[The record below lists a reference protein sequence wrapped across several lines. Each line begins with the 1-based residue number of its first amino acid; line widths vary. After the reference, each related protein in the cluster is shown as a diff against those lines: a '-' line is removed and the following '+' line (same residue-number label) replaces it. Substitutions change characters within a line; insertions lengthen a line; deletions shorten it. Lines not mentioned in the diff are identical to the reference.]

1 MPLSN
6 TKKTLI
12 KLLRKKQAIV
22 GILILLI
29 LVIFALFAP
38 QVSGTTEP
46 NSMNIMDI
54 LKPPSREH
62 PFGTDDLGRDLW
74 ARVVYGARYTIYV
87 GIFTVAIS
95 MVFGTTL
102 GLIAGYYGG
111 KLDLLITAATDAIW
125 SLPTIILALSITAA
139 LGTGLK
145 NCIIAIGICFTPA
158 FARVVRS
165 MVLTVRES
173 EYVLAAKAIGLNDFE
188 IIFRHVLPNVVPVI
202 IVQASLNA
210 AQAIISEAAL
220 SYMGLGIQPPEAS
233 WGYLLKTAQQYMGTA
248 PWLSIYPGVMILL
261 VVLALNFV
269 GDGLRD
275 ALDVRIKSE

>member
-1 MPLSN
+1 MSN
-6 TKKTLI
+6 TKKTLR
-12 KLLRKKQAIV
+12 KLLRKKQAV
-22 GILILLI
+22 FGLVVLAL
-29 LVIFALFAP
+29 LVIFALFSP
-38 QVSGTTEP
+38 QVAGTTEP
-46 NSMNIMDI
+46 NGMDFTAI
-54 LKPPSREH
+54 LQKPSVEH

-74 ARVVYGARYTIYV
+74 ARVVYGSRYTIYV

-95 MVFGTTL
+95 MVLGSTL

-111 KLDLLITAATDAIW
+111 PLDMFITSVTDAIW
-125 SLPTIILALSITAA
+125 SLPTMILALSITAA

-165 MVLTVRES
+165 MVLTVREL
-173 EYVLAAKAIGLNDFE
+173 EYVQAAKAIGLNDFE
-188 IIFRHVLPNVVPVI
+188 IIFRYILPNVVPVI

-210 AQAIISEAAL
+210 AQAIISEASL

-248 PWLSIYPGVMILL
+248 PWLSIFPGVMILL